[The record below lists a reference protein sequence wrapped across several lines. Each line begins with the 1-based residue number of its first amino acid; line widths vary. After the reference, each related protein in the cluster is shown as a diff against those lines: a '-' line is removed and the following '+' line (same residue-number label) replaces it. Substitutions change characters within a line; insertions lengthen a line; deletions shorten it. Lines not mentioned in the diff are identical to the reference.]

1 MGMSS
6 VPWTKLAAS
15 PEEYIEKSIPMK
27 GQLREPSYIIRA
39 NIEAIYEYWYGL
51 QDKEE
56 IPLQFFRHKKAGVTI
71 ERGKSKGHWMS
82 PGNDGSESGEEC
94 DDLVQMEDETNN
106 ETDDETKDE
115 IEDETKDRKD
125 KDGELETKVKGNGK
139 ALKEQETPVR
149 GESICPTSPAAAS
162 NWTEYLAA
170 LSNYPGYVK
179 ALKLLAHAVS
189 FCLFQQAKC

>member
-56 IPLQFFRHKKAGVTI
+56 IPLQFFRHKKRSATN
-71 ERGKSKGHWMS
+71 ERGKSAGGWVS
-82 PGNDGSESGEEC
+82 PGSDGSELG
-94 DDLVQMEDETNN
+94 
-106 ETDDETKDE
+106 DETKDKAKGE
-115 IEDETKDRKD
+115 TEDEAEDGTEDETE
-125 KDGELETKVKGNGK
+125 DGTK
-139 ALKEQETPVR
+139 
-149 GESICPTSPAAAS
+149 
-162 NWTEYLAA
+162 
-170 LSNYPGYVK
+170 
-179 ALKLLAHAVS
+179 
-189 FCLFQQAKC
+189 